1 MNLHCLKKKLAV
13 LMSAATFGASMI
25 FSAPQVEALSL
36 NDAINIGGAIIVGN
50 EQKRQLNKQID
61 LINNTEEGR
70 QALFSKFKEE
80 YGVNTDAAMN
90 ERLSRIMSILSNAV
104 AEVDPTISDKPYLY
118 FVSNQETLNAACS
131 LGHIMMVN
139 AGTMIQVK
147 TDDQIAAIIGHEM
160 GHGQKDH
167 VAKGARRQINEQ
179 MLAQIG
185 VSAAGG
191 TTLAALA
198 GTIALNHSLAHG
210 DRKQETEADNLAWD
224 YILHTNYNIG
234 APAAV
239 MQKFVELEARTG
251 KRSDILNFF
260 QPSDHPDS
268 KKRLENYVKKL
279 YEYSGK
285 HATVDKKGVV
295 TVNGKNFLTAAATDT
310 LSAGERNY
318 FVLGNLAAAY
328 HNGYEKSDA
337 YVKDG
342 TVYLGAQPII
352 TPVNGDESAE
362 VLAKRLNEI
371 K

>member
-1 MNLHCLKKKLAV
+1 MKLKNLKKKLTAF
-13 LMSAATFGASMI
+13 LTAATFGASLI
-25 FSAPQVEALSL
+25 FSTPTVEALSL

-50 EQKRQLNKQID
+50 EQKRQLNQQID

-70 QALFSKFKEE
+70 QALFSKFKEK
-80 YGVNTDAAMN
+80 YGVISDAAMN
-90 ERLSRIMSILSNAV
+90 ERLSAIMATLSAAV
-104 AEVDPTISDKPYLY
+104 AEVDPTINDKPYIY
-118 FVSNQETLNAACS
+118 FIANQETLNAGCS

-139 AGTMIQVK
+139 MGTMLQVK

-167 VAKGARRQINEQ
+167 AAKGARRQINEQ

-328 HNGYEKSDA
+328 HNGHSKTDA

-352 TPVNGDESAE
+352 TPVNGDEDAE
-362 VLAKRLNEI
+362 TLAKRLNEI

>member
-1 MNLHCLKKKLAV
+1 MKLKNLKKKLTAFV
-13 LMSAATFGASMI
+13 TAATFGASLI
-25 FSAPQVEALSL
+25 FSAPTVEALSL

-50 EQKRQLNKQID
+50 EQKRQLNQQID

-70 QALFSKFKEE
+70 QALFSKFKEK
-80 YGVNTDAAMN
+80 YGVIEDAAIN
-90 ERLSRIMSILSNAV
+90 NRLAGIMATLSAAV
-104 AEVDPTISDKPYLY
+104 AEVDPTINDKPYIY
-118 FVSNQETLNAACS
+118 FVANQETLNAGCS

-139 AGTMIQVK
+139 LGTMLQVK

-167 VAKGARRQINEQ
+167 AAKGARRQINEQ

-198 GTIALNHSLAHG
+198 GTIVLNHSLAHG
-210 DRKQETEADNLAWD
+210 DRKQETEADNLAWE

-239 MQKFVELEARTG
+239 MQKFVELEARSG

-310 LSAGERNY
+310 LSSGERNY

-328 HNGYEKSDA
+328 HNGHAKKDA
-337 YVKDG
+337 YVNNG
-342 TVYLGAQPII
+342 TVYLGDQPII
-352 TPVNGDESAE
+352 TPVAGDEDAE
-362 VLAKRLNEI
+362 TLAKRLNEI